1 MSNRQYETI
10 GHAIIKLSRLA
21 TNMGLSSS
29 MCKTEDDLRRNLR
42 WYSEEIFKISESL
55 SLCKL
60 SLITKGGA
68 K

>member
-1 MSNRQYETI
+1 MIDSPYETI

-29 MCKTEDDLRRNLR
+29 MCETEDDLRRNLR

-60 SLITKGGA
+60 SLTKGGT